1 MRKGVLTSRSVA
13 SAISRCF
20 VRRSMVSR
28 SDDRV
33 VTQIKTHTID
43 KSPIVKSLWQDRLDL
58 EIQQGAPNEEL
69 HSPDYLIDKAC
80 SDSRVT
86 VQYGFQSDAQLRESY
101 QDAHGCI
108 LVGRLL
114 EDLDALA
121 GNIAFLHCDDSNPN
135 TRALHVVTASVD
147 TIKMSSN
154 HSSLPV
160 CNDYT
165 LSGQVV
171 WSGRSS
177 MDVLIEVH
185 TAEKDQDSGDIIE
198 PNLIDSSTTRVLSCM
213 FTFVARDIITGRS
226 AAINRVTPSN
236 PIEERLYEQRA
247 KEALRR
253 KEKNTSISL
262 CDTRIMS
269 LIERG
274 NAAKDMPALAHPS
287 TVLMSQTCHEN
298 TLIMNPQNVN
308 TAGRVFGGY
317 LMHRA
322 YDLALATCYTFAG
335 AYPKFKEVG
344 EVTFK
349 KPVDIGDLVRLRSR
363 VVYASDNEDGT
374 FKPTAHVEVE
384 CQVVRPE
391 KASSFVSNTFDF
403 SFTFERGTNI
413 SLRRVLPCRREEAER
428 LIMASGRDH

>member
-1 MRKGVLTSRSVA
+1 MKKSFLTLRSLPTRRLMRR
-13 SAISRCF
+13 F
-20 VRRSMVSR
+20 YVSR

-43 KSPIVKSLWQDRLDL
+43 KSPIVKSLWQDRLDMENAQSL
-58 EIQQGAPNEEL
+58 RSNES
-69 HSPDYLIDKAC
+69 HSSSDIVDKAC
-80 SDSRVT
+80 TDSRVT
-86 VQYGFQSDAQLRESY
+86 IQYNFLSDAQLRESY
-101 QDAHGCI
+101 QDSHGCVLI
-108 LVGRLL
+108 GRLL

-121 GNIAFLHCDDSNPN
+121 GNIAFLHCDDNDSR

-147 TIKMSSN
+147 TIKMSPN
-154 HSSLPV
+154 HSSMPV

-171 WSGRSS
+171 WTGRSS

-185 TAEKDQDSGDIIE
+185 TAQRAEASDDIMEPILIE
-198 PNLIDSSTTRVLSCM
+198 ATPSRVLSCM
-213 FTFVARDIITGRS
+213 FTFVARDMVSGRS
-226 AAINRVTPSN
+226 APINRVVPSTS
-236 PIEERLYEQRA
+236 IEKNLYDRRA
-247 KEALRR
+247 QEAIRR
-253 KEKNTSISL
+253 KEKSNTISL
-262 CDTRIMS
+262 CDKRIMS

-274 NAAKDMPALAHPS
+274 NAAKDMPALSHPS
-287 TVLMSQTCHEN
+287 TVLMSLTAHEN

-308 TAGRVFGGY
+308 TGGRVFGGY

-363 VVYASDNEDGT
+363 VVYASDNEDGS

-403 SFTFERGTNI
+403 SFTFDRGTNI
-413 SLRRVLPCRREEAER
+413 SLKRVLPCRREEAEK
-428 LIMASGRDH
+428 LIEASVRD

>member
-1 MRKGVLTSRSVA
+1 MRRNIVSLRSTLTRCLTQRS
-13 SAISRCF
+13 F
-20 VRRSMVSR
+20 VSR
-28 SDDRV
+28 SDDQV

-43 KSPIVKSLWQDRLDL
+43 KSPIVKSLWQDRL
-58 EIQQGAPNEEL
+58 EMERNAQV
-69 HSPDYLIDKAC
+69 HSDESRSPGQLVDKAC

-86 VQYGFQSDAQLRESY
+86 IQYNFLSDSQLRESY
-101 QDAHGCI
+101 QDAHGCVLI
-108 LVGRLL
+108 GRLL

-121 GNIAFLHCDDSNPN
+121 GNIAFLHCDNNDSSSKSM
-135 TRALHVVTASVD
+135 HVVTASVD

-154 HSSLPV
+154 HSSMPV

-171 WSGRSS
+171 WTGRSS

-185 TAEKDQDSGDIIE
+185 TAQRNEESGDIVE
-198 PNLIDSSTTRVLSCM
+198 PVLIDSAPSRVLSCM
-213 FTFVARDIITGRS
+213 FTFVARDIKSGMS
-226 AAINRVTPSN
+226 AAINRVVPSTSAEKMLN
-236 PIEERLYEQRA
+236 EIRA
-247 KEALRR
+247 QEAIRR
-253 KEKNTSISL
+253 KQKGVTNVIN
-262 CDTRIMS
+262 DKRIMS

-274 NAAKDMPALAHPS
+274 NASKDMPALSHPS
-287 TVLMSQTCHEN
+287 TVLMNLTAHEN

-308 TAGRVFGGY
+308 TGGRVFGGY

-363 VVYASDNEDGT
+363 VVYASDNEDGS

-391 KASSFVSNTFDF
+391 KVSSFVSNTFDF
-403 SFTFERGTNI
+403 SFTFDRGTNI

-428 LIMASGRDH
+428 LIMASERD

>member
-1 MRKGVLTSRSVA
+1 MRRL
-13 SAISRCF
+13 
-20 VRRSMVSR
+20 VSR
-28 SDDRV
+28 SDDHV

-43 KSPIVKSLWQDRLDL
+43 KSPIVKSLWQQRLDI
-58 EIQQGAPNEEL
+58 EKAQDS
-69 HSPDYLIDKAC
+69 HSHETQSSSHIVDKAC

-86 VQYGFQSDAQLRESY
+86 IQYNFLSDAQLRESY
-101 QDAHGCI
+101 QDAHGCV

-121 GNIAFLHCDDSNPN
+121 GNIAYLHCDSGDPRSS
-135 TRALHVVTASVD
+135 ALHVVTASVD

-154 HSSLPV
+154 HSSMPV
-160 CNDYT
+160 NNDYT

-171 WSGRSS
+171 WTGRSS

-185 TAEKDQDSGDIIE
+185 TAQKSGASDDAIE
-198 PNLIDSSTTRVLSCM
+198 PTLIESTPTRVLSCM
-213 FTFVARDIITGRS
+213 FTFVARDMASGKS
-226 AAINRVTPSN
+226 APINRVVPTI
-236 PIEERLYEQRA
+236 PIEKNIYENRA
-247 KEALRR
+247 KEAAKR
-253 KEKNTSISL
+253 KEKGGAISL
-262 CDTRIMS
+262 CDKRIMS

-274 NAAKDMPALAHPS
+274 NAAKDMPALSHPS
-287 TVLMSQTCHEN
+287 TVLMSLTAHEN

-308 TAGRVFGGY
+308 TGGRVFGGY

-335 AYPKFKEVG
+335 AYPKFKAVG

-363 VVYASDNEDGT
+363 VVYASDNEDGS

-403 SFTFERGTNI
+403 SFTFDRSTNI
-413 SLRRVLPCRREEAER
+413 SLKRVLPCRREEAER
-428 LIMASGRDH
+428 LIEASGRE